1 MRLVLWPAVVT
12 LAITLL
18 RLVGELQGWS
28 RFLFNPDA
36 GGGGALVGISWL
48 PFLFG
53 PYFAWKLAKEGKPPR
68 SAWRVVG
75 LALLGAVL
83 AIAVFAAA
91 QILGPMPWSVVVAL
105 FVSLALAFL
114 PWKAWPEL
122 AHALPLRAGRA
133 HPRHDRHALRHLRRV
148 GDPLRRAASG
158 SDSPARRGGPSAAL
172 ALDRARSPGHD
183 LDRPHGAG
191 GVSAGSAR
199 GGARQA
205 AACGPGCLT
214 ASGFPL
220 GKGCH
225 SLPRGAPA

>member
-122 AHALPLRAGRA
+122 ARTLFLYGLAARIPVMIVMLFAIFGEWGTHYDVLPPDPTPQLVAAGPLQRWLWIGLVPQATIWIA
-133 HPRHDRHALRHLRRV
+133 HTVLV
-148 GDPLRRAASG
+148 GSLLG
-158 SDSPARRGGPSAAL
+158 AL
-172 ALDRARSPGHD
+172 AVGLAKP
-183 LDRPHGAG
+183 RPA
-191 GVSAGSAR
+191 
-199 GGARQA
+199 
-205 AACGPGCLT
+205 
-214 ASGFPL
+214 
-220 GKGCH
+220 
-225 SLPRGAPA
+225 APAA